1 MAQDLS
7 GQVPGGKRVRLSEVL
22 PLATPFLLYV
32 FPIYACNFKCR
43 YCIFSVG
50 KESRGFI
57 SDKVVMDFAL
67 YRKCIDDA
75 AKFPDKLKV
84 LRFVGMG
91 EPLLHPQIAEMV
103 EYAVLKEVATTVEII
118 TNASLLTPSVSD
130 ALIAAGLS
138 RMIVSLQGTTKQK
151 YQEVSGVEVDVNALV
166 ENLRYFYTHKRN
178 AHLYIKIMDT
188 VLDGEE
194 DKRKFYAMFEDVCD
208 SIAIEHT
215 VPIYPGVD
223 YKKVLGSEDLLVT
236 QFGLPVSE
244 VSVCP
249 QPFFSMQINPD
260 GKVVPCFSLDYPEII
275 GDCNVQ
281 SIHEI
286 WNGDNFK
293 RFRSKMLEGGGSVC
307 EVCANCNIIK
317 YRMSP
322 EDILLADDVA
332 RLKKFYAK

>member
-1 MAQDLS
+1 MARDLS

-43 YCIFSVG
+43 YCIFSVD

-57 SDKVVMDFAL
+57 SDKVVMDLDL
-67 YRKCIDDA
+67 YRRCIDDA
-75 AKFPDKLKV
+75 TKFPDKLKV

-91 EPLLHPQIAEMV
+91 EPLLHPQIVEMI
-103 EYAVLKEVATTVEII
+103 EYAALKKVATTIEII
-118 TNASLLTPSVSD
+118 TNASLLTPGMSD
-130 ALIAAGLS
+130 ALISAGLS

-151 YQEVSGVEVDVNALV
+151 YQEVSGVEIDVDALIK
-166 ENLRYFYTHKRN
+166 NLKYFYAHKGN

-194 DKRKFYAMFEDVCD
+194 DKRKFYAMFGDVCD

-223 YKKVLGSEDLLVT
+223 YKKVLGAEDLPVT

-275 GDCNVQ
+275 GDCNKQ

-286 WNGDNFK
+286 WNGENFK
-293 RFRSKMLEGGGSVC
+293 RFRRKMLEGGGSVC
-307 EVCANCNIIK
+307 EICANCNIIK

-322 EDILLADDVA
+322 EDILDTDDIE
-332 RLKKFYAK
+332 RLKRFYER